1 MTRWSV
7 HKKDFRLDRAD
18 EDEEYESEE
27 VILERRM
34 LRKVIGVIT
43 LIVGLGLVFNALITI
58 LDHLNE

>member
-7 HKKDFRLDRAD
+7 PKKYFGLDRHD

-34 LRKVIGVIT
+34 LRRVIGALT
-43 LIVGLGLVFNALITI
+43 LIVGLGLVLDALITI
-58 LDHLNE
+58 LSQLNE

>member
-7 HKKDFRLDRAD
+7 HKKDFHLDRAD
-18 EDEEYESEE
+18 EDEEYESEQ

>member
-7 HKKDFRLDRAD
+7 HKKDSRLDRAD

-27 VILERRM
+27 GILERRM

-43 LIVGLGLVFNALITI
+43 LIAGLGLVFNALITI
-58 LDHLNE
+58 LSHLDE